1 MKNLLDMV
9 SDSMFSSRSTKM
21 VKFMS
26 DQSVAHR
33 FVAQKAV
40 VYHFE
45 MKKNQVGVDNNQQL
59 ADFFEGELKDRVE
72 SLKNKVESLKSNAIR
87 ANYQK
92 QINALEDVLKLSNQE
107 CQNLLAQG

>member
-9 SDSMFSSRSTKM
+9 SDSMFSSMSNKM

-45 MKKNQVGVDNNQQL
+45 VKQNQVGVDNNQRL

-72 SLKNKVESLKSNAIR
+72 YLKSKVESLKSNAIK
-87 ANYQK
+87 ANYRK
-92 QINALEDVLKLSNQE
+92 HIKALETVLKMSNQE
-107 CQNLLAQG
+107 CQNLLANG